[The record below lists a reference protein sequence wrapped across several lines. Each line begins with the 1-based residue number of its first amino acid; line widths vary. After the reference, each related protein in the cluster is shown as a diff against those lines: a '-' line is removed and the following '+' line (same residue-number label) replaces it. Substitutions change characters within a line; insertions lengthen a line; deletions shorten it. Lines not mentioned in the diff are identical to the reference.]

1 MKWYGLSINISITF
15 GLTSITLISTE
26 IIPLEE
32 NGKEGM
38 LADENWRWVFGCSIL
53 VNILSILIVL
63 FIFPNPSLK
72 DHLRTLNDEDSIKE
86 LSKIYITD
94 DH

>member
-1 MKWYGLSINISITF
+1 MITF
-15 GLTSITLISTE
+15 ISTE

-38 LADENWRWVFGCSIL
+38 LNDQNWRWVFGFSI
-53 VNILSILIVL
+53 ILNFVSILIVF

-72 DHLRTLNDEDSIKE
+72 DHLKTLNNEESIKE

-94 DH
+94 DS